1 MPTNAPTQT
10 RRLGPDLTV
19 SPLGLG
25 CMGMSYAYG
34 PADRDEAVA
43 TVRRALDLGVTFL
56 DTADMYAQGENEKL
70 VSEAIAGRRDEVTLA
85 TKFGILIDPET
96 SRPIGVDGSPDYV
109 RAAIDR
115 SLTRLDVDHVDLYY
129 LHRPDP
135 QVPIEDTVG
144 AMAELVAAGKV
155 GALGLS
161 EASADTIRRAVAVHP
176 IAAIQSEW
184 SIFSRDIEESVVP
197 AARELGIGLVPY
209 SPLGRGQLTG
219 SAASMTDLAQDDFRR
234 TLPRWQADNLAANQA
249 LVDRIRVIASAHE
262 AAPSQV
268 ALAWLLAQGDDVV
281 PIPGTKRRSYLEENA
296 AAVALELSAADLEE
310 LSTLRASGDRYP
322 DMSWVQRDTPAA
334 SGARTR

>member
-1 MPTNAPTQT
+1 MSTTKLIQS
-10 RRLGPDLTV
+10 RRLGTDLTV
-19 SPLGLG
+19 SALGLG

-34 PADRDEAVA
+34 PSDRNEALA
-43 TVRRALDLGVTFL
+43 TIRRALDLGVTFL
-56 DTADMYAQGENEKL
+56 DTADMYGQGENERL
-70 VSEAIAGRRDEVTLA
+70 VGEAIAGRRDAVTLA
-85 TKFGILIDPET
+85 TKFGILVDPAT
-96 SRPIGVDGSPDYV
+96 SRPRGVDGSPDYV

-115 SLTRLDVDHVDLYY
+115 SLTRLGVERVDLYY

-161 EASADTIRRAVAVHP
+161 EGSADTIRRAVAVHP

-184 SIFSRDIEESVVP
+184 SIFSRDIEDSVVP
-197 AARELGIGLVPY
+197 TARELGIGVIPY

-219 SAASMTDLAQDDFRR
+219 SAASTTELAADDFRR
-234 TLPRWQADNLAANQA
+234 TLPRWQADNLAANQV
-249 LVDRIRVIASAHE
+249 LVDRIATIATAHE

-268 ALAWLLAQGDDVV
+268 ALAWLLAQGPDVV

-296 AAVALELSAADLEE
+296 AAVELELTRADLDE
-310 LSTLRASGDRYP
+310 LATLRPAGDRYP
-322 DMSWVQRDTPAA
+322 DMSWVQRDTPVA
-334 SGARTR
+334 G